1 MNILLLLIPL
11 SLILVGVIAWFI
23 LWAVSNGQF
32 DDLEGPAYDILMDND
47 LPPPD
52 RAGHTSDPKGDHP
65 RS

>member
-11 SLILVGVIAWFI
+11 SLILVGIIAWLI
-23 LWAVSNGQF
+23 LWSVSNGQF

-47 LPPPD
+47 SPPPD
-52 RAGHTSDPKGDHP
+52 LAGHTSDLKGHRP